1 MEYIRQETMGH
12 IKAGDLIATPDEGV
26 RLAQGRFLDE
36 LPGAAF
42 AAITLVWV
50 VSSFAGLMWHELPAD
65 TIAHIQNLV
74 HALAGSHVLTM
85 ASRLGGAASF
95 AKTVCGFYDPRTP
108 A

>member
-1 MEYIRQETMGH
+1 MEYIGQKTMGR
-12 IKAGDLIATPDEGV
+12 INTVELNATPDEGV

-50 VSSFAGLMWHELPAD
+50 VSSFAGLIWREMPAD

-74 HALAGSHVLTM
+74 HALLGSHAMTTL
-85 ASRLGGAASF
+85 SRLGGAASF
-95 AKTVCGFYDPRTP
+95 AKTVCAFYDPRTP

>member
-1 MEYIRQETMGH
+1 MNVLSPGIERLPIDRSAMQSTGGAEMEYIGQKTMGR
-12 IKAGDLIATPDEGV
+12 INTVELNATPDEGV

-50 VSSFAGLMWHELPAD
+50 VSSFAGLIWREMPAD

-74 HALAGSHVLTM
+74 HALLGSH
-85 ASRLGGAASF
+85 
-95 AKTVCGFYDPRTP
+95 
-108 A
+108 